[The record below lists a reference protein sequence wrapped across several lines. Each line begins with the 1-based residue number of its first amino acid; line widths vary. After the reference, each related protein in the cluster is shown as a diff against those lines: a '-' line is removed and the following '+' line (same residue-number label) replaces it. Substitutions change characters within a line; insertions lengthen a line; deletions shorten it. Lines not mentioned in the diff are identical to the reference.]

1 MISFIVEYFR
11 KTESYSAERFIAEM
25 FLLKLAGQVVLYLI
39 LGFAAYFNIDLV
51 GHYNW
56 GENYLIDN
64 YHWFFAMIT
73 LCLFFPLLE
82 TIFLQCIPVLLISR
96 WTSSKLVPVVCSAA
110 LFAVLHSYPT
120 AVLFVIFF
128 SGLIYAWS
136 FTVFYRDG
144 CISGVVITTIIHGM
158 GNFLAYILFIMR

>member
-1 MISFIVEYFR
+1 MIRFITEYFR
-11 KTESYSAERFIAEM
+11 KTESYSAGRFIAEM
-25 FLLKLAGQVVLYLI
+25 FFLEVAGDLVLYAI
-39 LGFAAYFNIDLV
+39 VGIAAYLSIDLI

-56 GENYLIDN
+56 DENYLIDN
-64 YHWFFAMIT
+64 YHWFFALMV
-73 LCLFFPLLE
+73 LCFFGPFLE

-96 WTSSKLVPVVCSAA
+96 WTSNRLIPVVCSAA

-136 FTVFYRDG
+136 FTLFCRDG
-144 CISGVVITTIIHGM
+144 CISGVFITTIIHGM
-158 GNFLAYILFIMR
+158 GNFLTYILFIMR